1 MMGSKVLPDAGTDPR
16 AHARL
21 TGKDCQADPLTL
33 ALVRI
38 AELNGPIECTSLQ
51 DWKRKVQQI
60 ALKALNGR
68 K

>member
-1 MMGSKVLPDAGTDPR
+1 MTSKILPDAGADPR
-16 AHARL
+16 SAFS
-21 TGKDCQADPLTL
+21 GKDCQADPLTL

-51 DWKRKVQQI
+51 DWKRKAQQI
-60 ALKALNGR
+60 TLKALNGR